1 MRNVIAT
8 LPKLPIQPP
17 QRCGLWY
24 SLKDQMIVAA
34 VLNRASV
41 PIMEALT
48 RTEELRERP
57 CRTLYSRRKKLNVE
71 DPKPT

>member
-1 MRNVIAT
+1 
-8 LPKLPIQPP
+8 
-17 QRCGLWY
+17 
-24 SLKDQMIVAA
+24 MIVAA

-41 PIMEALT
+41 PIMEAST